1 VTHFQAGVLVGFVIL
16 YSPIVVAQSPAPI
29 ITVQSTE
36 ERLDRLE
43 RRVRSLAEIMLR
55 IDRLQQEMRELR
67 GEVEVQTHAM
77 ETLKK
82 RQRDLYLDIDQRLSQ
97 QLGSSPPAGAPA
109 GRGADLP
116 AAAPRKPIAAPSAS
130 PARAETGTPRERTA
144 LPALRAANP
153 AGEEKAYQGAFDLL
167 KQGRYKESIAAFR
180 RFLEKY
186 PAGNYSDNAQYWLGE
201 ASYVSRD
208 FDTALVEF
216 EKVITMHPY
225 SPKVPGAMLKTGFI
239 YYEQQKWAQ
248 ARDRL
253 TELSQRYPAA
263 TESRLA
269 LKRLERMRAE
279 GR

>member
-1 VTHFQAGVLVGFVIL
+1 VKHFQAGVLVGLVML
-16 YSPIVVAQSPAPI
+16 YSPIILAQSPAPI

-36 ERLDRLE
+36 ERLERLE
-43 RRVRSLAEIMLR
+43 RRVRSLTEIMLR

-67 GEVEVQTHAM
+67 GEVEVQAHAM

-97 QLGSSPPAGAPA
+97 QLGSSPPAGGAPA
-109 GRGADLP
+109 GP
-116 AAAPRKPIAAPSAS
+116 AAPPPGQISAPS
-130 PARAETGTPRERTA
+130 PPRAETGAPREQTRS
-144 LPALRAANP
+144 PAVRAADT
-153 AGEEKAYQGAFDLL
+153 AGEEKAYQRAFDLL
-167 KQGRYKESIAAFR
+167 KQGRYEESIAAFR

-216 EKVITMHPY
+216 EKVVTMHPY

-239 YYEQQKWAQ
+239 YYEQQKWSQ
-248 ARDRL
+248 ARKRL
-253 TELSQRYPAA
+253 TELTQRYPAA

-269 LKRLERMRAE
+269 LKRLERMRAA

>member
-1 VTHFQAGVLVGFVIL
+1 MTHFQAGVLVGFVIL

-36 ERLDRLE
+36 ERLERLE

-109 GRGADLP
+109 GPGADLP
-116 AAAPRKPIAAPSAS
+116 AAAPPKPIAAPSAS

-167 KQGRYKESIAAFR
+167 KQGSYKESIAAFR